1 VTRSMASPEWM
12 LRKERGT
19 MFWLRVMSLLSVG
32 VGRRVSR
39 VLLHAIALYFVVAAG
54 AARRASRAYLARG
67 LGRRATWMDVYRH
80 VHAFASTI
88 HDRVYLLNDRHDL
101 FELRTD
107 PQELQAVLECIERQ
121 GAILLGA
128 HLGSFQVLRSLACSE
143 PRLKVSMAMYPENA
157 RRINQALAAIN
168 PGAVQEIIALGQIDS
183 MLRVNQA
190 LKQGGL
196 VGILADRAVGPDE
209 CVCVPFL
216 GAPAPFPTG
225 PFRLAALMKRP
236 VFFMVGLYR
245 GGNRYD
251 IHFEVLHD
259 PQRDAGLSRDALVAE
274 LSTRYVAALERHCR
288 AAPYNWFNFFDFWGA
303 EHRGQP

>member
-1 VTRSMASPEWM
+1 VSRSLSSPEWM
-12 LRKERGT
+12 LRKERGNV
-19 MFWLRVMSLLSVG
+19 FWLRVMSALSVG

-39 VLLHAIALYFVVAAG
+39 VVLHGIALYFVVAAG
-54 AARRASRAYLARG
+54 AARKASRAYLDRC
-67 LGRRATWMDVYRH
+67 LGRRATWVDVYRH

-101 FELRTD
+101 FDLHTRPE
-107 PQELQAVLECIERQ
+107 ELQAVLDCVEQQ

-128 HLGSFQVLRSLACSE
+128 HLGSFQVLRSLACAD

-168 PGAVQEIIALGQIDS
+168 PQAVQDIIALGQVDS

-190 LKQGGL
+190 LKQRGL
-196 VGILADRAVGPDE
+196 VGILADRAVGPDD
-209 CVCVPFL
+209 CVPVPFL
-216 GAPAPFPTG
+216 GAPAPFATG

-251 IHFEVLHD
+251 VHFELLHD
-259 PQRDAGLSRDALVAE
+259 PQRDGAGSRDAVIHAML
-274 LSTRYVAALERHCR
+274 TRYVGALERHCR
-288 AAPYNWFNFFDFWGA
+288 SAPTNWFNFFDFWGSA
-303 EHRGQP
+303 RRDQP